1 MVEILATLG
10 RTLGFSLAAGV
21 NLYATVAV
29 LGLASRFGWVALPE
43 QFHIFN
49 NDWIIALAGVLYLV
63 EFVADKIPWVDSL
76 WDSVHTLI
84 RPVGGA
90 LIAVASMGDLSPGM
104 QGLVALLGGTI
115 AASAHV
121 TKAGTR
127 VAANA
132 SPEPFSNWIL
142 SFLGDG
148 FVIGLAVIALKY
160 PLIALG
166 VSVTILILIVLILR
180 TIWKWLRGVTAPAT
194 GRPISTGAGYPAESP
209 PP

>member
-1 MVEILATLG
+1 MEWLETIG

-21 NLYATVAV
+21 NLYATVAI

-43 QFHIFN
+43 QFHVFN

-104 QGLVALLGGTI
+104 QGVVALLGGTI

-148 FVIGLAVIALKY
+148 FVIGLAVITLKY
-160 PLIALG
+160 PLIALA
-166 VSVTILILIVLILR
+166 VSVTLLVLMVLIIR
-180 TIWKWLRGVTAPAT
+180 KVWKWLRGAVAPTIEPPPT
-194 GRPISTGAGYPAESP
+194 GTPLSTG
-209 PP
+209 